1 MFLDDLK
8 VTLDD
13 FRLFQGVTGLKHRG
27 CMGCSWGFNA
37 IFIGII

>member
-1 MFLDDLK
+1 MILDDLK
-8 VTLDD
+8 VILDD
-13 FRLFQGVTGLKHRG
+13 FGLFKCVTRVKHRG